1 MFKFKAMLLVGSIML
16 GVSLLLGGILYQRP
30 QAQAQELLLSEQSEW
45 VTIADGYYGYSFQVP
60 ADWYKEM
67 GVTPDRWVFYSDP
80 TVVTNELPPAVLPKG
95 LIKVDFAADPVGHWL
110 PDPEVRSPSVDERG
124 TATSA
129 ALIPLLPLGSW
140 TKVGGLPALIVRE
153 TIEGDCGPFVEGT
166 SVIILADRM
175 VYNLWVAYAPPT
187 DADQETVARFMTAHD
202 QTLSRILD
210 SFLGA
215 Q

>member
-1 MFKFKAMLLVGSIML
+1 MFKSKAMLQVGPIVL
-16 GVSLLLGGILYQRP
+16 GVSLLLGGILYQHH
-30 QAQAQELLLSEQSEW
+30 QAQAQELLLTEQSEW
-45 VTIADGYYGYSFQVP
+45 ITIADSYYGYSFRVP
-60 ADWYKEM
+60 AAWYKGM

-80 TVVTNELPPAVLPKG
+80 TAVTEELPPAVLPKG
-95 LIKVDFAADPVGHWL
+95 LIKVDFAADQVGHWL
-110 PDPEVRSPSVDERG
+110 PDPEVRSPYVDERG

-129 ALIPLLPLGSW
+129 ALIPLLPPGSW

-153 TIEGDCGPFVEGT
+153 KLEGDCGPFVGST

-187 DADQETVARFMTAHD
+187 GADQETVARFMTAYD